1 MKESGRLLDKHEVV
15 LYKAAFDKGTLVR
28 RDHFLN
34 EIMNETIFLSGE
46 FHITVSQASHC
57 I

>member
-46 FHITVSQASHC
+46 FHITVSQTSHC